1 MLYSADK
8 SFRITACMKHWIPH
22 FPAARCF
29 PFFSS
34 NNPASY
40 SQRKNL
46 HFDRNDNTRVPLI
59 KNSRRFY
66 ILMRRTTISH
76 FSCKRNFQ
84 TDPKGDT
91 PSRLTLTPN
100 QKTSPIRR
108 TFLIYALLS
117 LILNTNEPTSPER
130 MDAVTIAAFAEVSSA
145 GSAKESEARK
155 MDIVNPIP
163 ARMLAP
169 K

>member
-1 MLYSADK
+1 MYSADK
-8 SFRITACMKHWIPH
+8 SFRITALPCRTV
-22 FPAARCF
+22 FPIFLIQQSCVIRPTKKF
-29 PFFSS
+29 
-34 NNPASY
+34 
-40 SQRKNL
+40 L
-46 HFDRNDNTRVPLI
+46 HFSRNDDTRVPLI

-66 ILMRRTTISH
+66 ITMRRTTISH
-76 FSCKRNFQ
+76 FSFKRSFH
-84 TDPKGDT
+84 TAPKGDT
-91 PSRLTLTPN
+91 PRRLTLTPN

-108 TFLIYALLS
+108 TFFLIYALLS

-155 MDIVNPIP
+155 MDIVKPMP

>member
-1 MLYSADK
+1 
-8 SFRITACMKHWIPH
+8 MKHWIPH

-40 SQRKNL
+40 SQRKKFL
-46 HFDRNDNTRVPLI
+46 HFGQNDNTRVPLI
-59 KNSRRFY
+59 KNSQRFY

-76 FSCKRNFQ
+76 FSFLMQAKLSNRSKGRYAQQAYFN
-84 TDPKGDT
+84 PKSKNVPHSEDV
-91 PSRLTLTPN
+91 
-100 QKTSPIRR
+100 
-108 TFLIYALLS
+108 FLIYALLS
-117 LILNTNEPTSPER
+117 LILNTNEPTRPER

>member
-1 MLYSADK
+1 M
-8 SFRITACMKHWIPH
+8 IHWIPH
-22 FPAARCF
+22 FPAARYF
-29 PFFSS
+29 PVFLIQQSCVIRPTKK
-34 NNPASY
+34 NPPLS
-40 SQRKNL
+40 
-46 HFDRNDNTRVPLI
+46 RNDNTRVPLI

-76 FSCKRNFQ
+76 FSFLMQAKLSNRSKGRYAPQAYFN
-84 TDPKGDT
+84 PKSKNVPHSEDV
-91 PSRLTLTPN
+91 
-100 QKTSPIRR
+100 
-108 TFLIYALLS
+108 FLIYALLS
-117 LILNTNEPTSPER
+117 LILNTNEPTRPER